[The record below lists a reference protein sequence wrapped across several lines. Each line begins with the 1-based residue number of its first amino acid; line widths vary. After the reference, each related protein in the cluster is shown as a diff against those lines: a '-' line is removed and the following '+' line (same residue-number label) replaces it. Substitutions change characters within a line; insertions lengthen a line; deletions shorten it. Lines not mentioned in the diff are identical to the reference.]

1 MNDKIS
7 VILPCYNS
15 EKYIEKCIESILN
28 QTYQNIEII
37 IIDDGSTDHTLKI
50 LEKYKKENDKISI
63 IKKKNTGVSDSRN
76 IGIKEAKGKY
86 IMFVDSDDFLELDAI
101 EKLYLNIK
109 KYKANIVRGRYKRI
123 RLKEQFIEDEI
134 SVYNGKGINEII
146 YNILNGNI
154 PCYVWLLIINKEIL
168 LKYDIQFDKKLKIM
182 EDTLFYIQLI
192 EKENIYFCD
201 DIIYNYVENINSA
214 TGNIRNTLTT
224 YKEML
229 NAEEKIV
236 EELKKNNLWNDKLK
250 EVAIKKIVI
259 NGICNCTWK
268 LYKSKNIDL
277 FNQYLSFIDSNDQ
290 IKKLI
295 TSIKLTKL
303 RLDKKLVIYLI
314 IKRKFKTLQIFY
326 RVKSII
332 IRILRGE

>member
-168 LKYDIQFDKKLKIM
+168 LKYDIQFDKKLKICYN
-182 EDTLFYIQLI
+182 ECVI
-192 EKENIYFCD
+192 EI
-201 DIIYNYVENINSA
+201 
-214 TGNIRNTLTT
+214 G
-224 YKEML
+224 
-229 NAEEKIV
+229 
-236 EELKKNNLWNDKLK
+236 
-250 EVAIKKIVI
+250 
-259 NGICNCTWK
+259 G
-268 LYKSKNIDL
+268 
-277 FNQYLSFIDSNDQ
+277 
-290 IKKLI
+290 
-295 TSIKLTKL
+295 
-303 RLDKKLVIYLI
+303 
-314 IKRKFKTLQIFY
+314 
-326 RVKSII
+326 
-332 IRILRGE
+332 

>member
-28 QTYQNIEII
+28 QTYQNTEII
-37 IIDDGSTDHTLKI
+37 IVDDGSTDHTLKI
-50 LEKYKKENDKISI
+50 LEKYKKENNKISI

-109 KYKANIVRGRYKRI
+109 NNKVNIVRGRYKRI
-123 RLKEQFIEDEI
+123 RLKEQFIEDKI
-134 SVYNGKGINEII
+134 SIYNGKSKNKII
-146 YNILNGNI
+146 YNILSGNI

-168 LKYDIQFDKKLKIM
+168 LKYDIKFDKNLKIM
-182 EDTLFYIQLI
+182 EDTLFYVQLL
-192 EKENIYFCD
+192 EKEDIYFCD
-201 DIIYNYVENINSA
+201 DIIYNYVENVNSA
-214 TGNIRNTLTT
+214 TGNIKNTLIT

-229 NAEEKIV
+229 YAEKKIL
-236 EELKKNNLWNDKLK
+236 EELKKNNLLDDKLK

-259 NGICNCTWK
+259 NGVCNCTWK
-268 LYKSKNIDL
+268 LYKGKNIEL
-277 FNQYLSFIDSNDQ
+277 FNQYLSYIDNNDQ

-295 TSIKLTKL
+295 TSVKLTNV
-303 RLDKKLVIYLI
+303 RFDKKLVIYLI
-314 IKRKFKTLQIFY
+314 LRRKFKALQIFY

-332 IRILRGE
+332 IRILKGE